1 MRAGVETV
9 IAAAGPDASVAAI
22 VHGGVIGEVCRQAT
36 GSRPFAFVH
45 NENASVSRL
54 VVLPGGPLAAALVQR
69 HGAFG
74 IGCVKSR
81 RMDDATLERFADVI
95 VGFGANVQPGQIV
108 AVSCE
113 PGKEFMV
120 RAIAASAYRHGAKF
134 VDVQYFDPWVKR
146 ARIEHAREEDLDFI
160 PDWHGKRLLALGD
173 VGAARVGLSGPVAP
187 GLLEDL
193 DPARVGRD
201 RFPSLKEAG
210 KVVNDRTT
218 NWTIAPCPT
227 PAWAKVVFPDLDAG
241 AALEQLEAHL
251 LHVCRL
257 DEEDPIAAWRSR
269 ADFLVATAERLSGR
283 QFDALHYE
291 GPGTDLTVGLLP
303 GHSWQAARFAR
314 ADGLVHMPNLP
325 TEEVF
330 TSPDPERVDGAVTST
345 KPLVLMDGT
354 VVRGLHVRFEGGR
367 AVQIDADTAA
377 ETLRTICA
385 RDEGASRLGEIA
397 LVDAEGRIGALDTV
411 FYDTLLDEN
420 AASHIAFGQ
429 GFPFV
434 IGDGV
439 ARPRQPVRA
448 PPRLHD
454 RLRGAPRSPASPPTA
469 SACRCS
475 PRATGGSRARR
486 APACAG
492 PSSSSSS
499 P

>member
-1 MRAGVETV
+1 
-9 IAAAGPDASVAAI
+9 
-22 VHGGVIGEVCRQAT
+22 
-36 GSRPFAFVH
+36 
-45 NENASVSRL
+45 
-54 VVLPGGPLAAALVQR
+54 
-69 HGAFG
+69 
-74 IGCVKSR
+74 
-81 RMDDATLERFADVI
+81 MDDATLQRFADVV

-108 AVSCE
+108 SVGCE

-134 VDVQYFDPWVKR
+134 VDVQWFDPWVKR
-146 ARIEHAREEDLDFI
+146 ARVEYAREEDLDFI

-201 RFPSLKEAG
+201 RFPALKEAG
-210 KVVNDRTT
+210 QVVNDRTT

-227 PAWAKVVFPDLDAG
+227 PAWAQLVFPDLDTAE
-241 AALEQLEAHL
+241 ALAQLESRL

-257 DEEDPIAAWRSR
+257 DEDDPIAAWRSR
-269 ADFLVATAERLSGR
+269 ADFLVATAERLTGR
-283 QFDALHYE
+283 RFDALHYE
-291 GPGTDLTVGLLP
+291 GPGTDMTVGLLP
-303 GHSWQAARFAR
+303 GHTWQAARFAR

-330 TSPDPERVDGAVTST
+330 TSPDPERVDGVVQST

-354 VVRGLHVRFEGGR
+354 VVRGLRVRFEGGK
-367 AVQIDADTAA
+367 AVRIDADSAA

-385 RDEGASRLGEIA
+385 RDAGASRLGEIA

-434 IGDGV
+434 IGDESRDRVNQSEIHLDFMIGSEELRISGV
-439 ARPRQPVRA
+439 TAAGEHVPV
-448 PPRLHD
+448 LVQGHWQV
-454 RLRGAPRSPASPPTA
+454 
-469 SACRCS
+469 
-475 PRATGGSRARR
+475 
-486 APACAG
+486 
-492 PSSSSSS
+492 
-499 P
+499 

>member
-1 MRAGVETV
+1 
-9 IAAAGPDASVAAI
+9 
-22 VHGGVIGEVCRQAT
+22 
-36 GSRPFAFVH
+36 
-45 NENASVSRL
+45 
-54 VVLPGGPLAAALVQR
+54 
-69 HGAFG
+69 
-74 IGCVKSR
+74 
-81 RMDDATLERFADVI
+81 MDDATLRRFADVI

-108 AVSCE
+108 AISCE

-160 PDWHGKRLLALGD
+160 PDWHGKRLLALGE

-201 RFPSLKEAG
+201 RFPALKEAG

-227 PAWAKVVFPDLDAG
+227 PAWAQLVFPDLDAG
-241 AALEQLEAHL
+241 EALAQLESRL

-257 DEEDPIAAWRSR
+257 DEDDPIAAWRAR
-269 ADFLVATAERLSGR
+269 ADFLVATAQRLTERR
-283 QFDALHYE
+283 FDALHYE

-303 GHSWQAARFAR
+303 GHGWQAARFER

-330 TSPDPERVDGAVTST
+330 TSPDPARVDGAVTST

-354 VVRGLHVRFEGGR
+354 VVRGLRVRFEGGR

-385 RDEGASRLGEIA
+385 RDEGAARLGEIA

-411 FYDTLLDEN
+411 FFDTLLDEN

-434 IGDGV
+434 IGDESRDRVNQSEVHLDFMIGSEELRISGV
-439 ARPRQPVRA
+439 TADGERVPV
-448 PPRLHD
+448 LVEGHWQI
-454 RLRGAPRSPASPPTA
+454 
-469 SACRCS
+469 
-475 PRATGGSRARR
+475 
-486 APACAG
+486 
-492 PSSSSSS
+492 
-499 P
+499 